1 VREVLLPRASDVS
14 AGSVL
19 LLDTLH
25 ELTLWIGEHASPVFL
40 EQLFG
45 TSRPADGAPLLEPGS
60 NGHADRMHA
69 LLSALR
75 AQRPS
80 YAPLRVVRQG
90 SPASDARLFSRLY
103 ANAYEPFLFQLMAEQ
118 RPRL

>member
-1 VREVLLPRASDVS
+1 VLLPRASDVS

-25 ELTLWIGEHASPVFL
+25 ELTLWVGAHASPAFL

-45 TSRPADGAPLLEPGS
+45 TSRPADGAPLLEAGS
-60 NGHADRMHA
+60 NTDVDRMHA
-69 LLSALR
+69 LLATLR

-80 YAPLRVVRQG
+80 YAPLRVMCQG
-90 SPASDARLFSRLY
+90 SAASDARLFSRLY
-103 ANAYEPFLFQLMAEQ
+103 ANAYEPFLFQLIAEQ